1 MRRRIDMLRAGAL
14 REESGMI
21 LVLAVILTIMMLSL
35 SLALLATTDKQTSLS
50 GKERVQE
57 STLTLTEGALNAQAN
72 LLGSNW
78 PTGAA
83 NAYPACTNA
92 STGNAKCPNP
102 AALLG
107 GFSRKD
113 FGVNGAASSWSISVR
128 DNALGNYY
136 DDAATATQPA
146 YDASGPSAVPDGM
159 VWLRVQAVVR
169 GNKRTVVALIKAF
182 SLGRTF
188 PRGVITAGKFETTNS
203 GKKTIVDTGN
213 GAGINVRCSGA
224 ASPTGTCLKYDVGK
238 GQVWPNIVKAD
249 PAIPNAMTSQ
259 EVDSMRTQAQALG
272 THFTSCPSS
281 LPSARV
287 VFIETGGCSYS
298 GNTNVNSQA
307 NPGMLI
313 INSGGISFGG
323 TTNFYGIVYAV
334 NSGGSS
340 AMNLVSL
347 GGNSQVMGAVVVDG
361 AGGVSAGSSKMNI
374 VYDPNVFNV
383 VSSLGSAQVIANT
396 WRELNG
402 R

>member
-1 MRRRIDMLRAGAL
+1 MRD
-14 REESGMI
+14 ESGMV
-21 LVLAVILTIMMLSL
+21 LVLSVILTIMMLSL
-35 SLALLATTDKQTSLS
+35 SLALLAMTDKQTSLS

-57 STLTLTEGALNAQAN
+57 ATLTLTEGALNAQAN

-78 PTGAA
+78 PTGSA
-83 NAYPACTNA
+83 NPYPVCTNG
-92 STGNAKCPNP
+92 STGNPKCPNP
-102 AALLG
+102 AMLMN

-113 FGVNGAASSWSISVR
+113 FGTNGAASSWNISVR

-136 DDAATATQPA
+136 DDVATSAQPA
-146 YDASGPSAVPDGM
+146 YDASGPSGVPDGM
-159 VWLRVQAVVR
+159 IWLRVQATVR
-169 GNKRTVVALIKAF
+169 GNKRTVVALVRAF

-213 GAGINVRCSGA
+213 GAGINVRCTGA
-224 ASPTGTCLKYDVGK
+224 AGPTSTCLKYDVGK

-272 THFTSCPSS
+272 TYFTSCPGT

-287 VFIETGGCSYS
+287 VFIENGGCSYG
-298 GNTNVNSQA
+298 GNTNVNSEA
-307 NPGMLI
+307 SPGMLI
-313 INSGGISFGG
+313 INSGGIAFGG
-323 TTNFYGIVYAV
+323 TVNFYGIVYAV
-334 NSGGSS
+334 NSGNSTSS
-340 AMNLVSL
+340 TLVSL
-347 GGNSQVMGAVVVDG
+347 GGNAQVKGAVVVDG
-361 AGGVSAGSSKMNI
+361 PGGVSAGSSKMNI

-383 VSSLGSAQVIANT
+383 VSALGSANVIANT

-402 R
+402 K